1 MSVAEQANLVVAIS
15 LRDQFSPSVKRLQ
28 TNLKTLDMQTAQL
41 QQGIG
46 KIGQG
51 LAKGFRTAAV
61 GAGAAVGFLAL
72 NIKSGIDSLVEL
84 ERTTDQTTRILEG
97 LGKRTDITAE
107 QVRDLSMALEDQTA
121 VDDKLIQKG
130 INLGL
135 QFGKLRK
142 NQLEPFAETA
152 LDISEATGTDATGA
166 FKSLGAALSDPER
179 RLAAL
184 DRTTKAFSAKQIEQ
198 IQNLAKQNRLSEAQA
213 RILGILNQK
222 FGGAASRGQD
232 SYRKNTARLN
242 DAIEDLQMNLAAP
255 LLRPLTRL
263 TRQLSAFAQ
272 SEDVKQG
279 LTDLGNGLASLFS
292 DENINAGVGTIRSG
306 FAFLRDL
313 PWNSIKD
320 GLQTTADVAKK
331 AVDLFKSLPPEVQG
345 GLVTLLAA
353 NKLTGGLVA
362 SGLGDIAGFL
372 LRNLTTI
379 NAAVVNVVGA
389 KVNTGV
395 GPDVDI
401 GGKGGTKGGGKGFF
415 SLISPKNIVPALAT
429 ALGVTAGT
437 AAGTAV
443 GALAFSTGLALL
455 ATGAFSDVPDHR
467 LMPGD
472 PGYGPGGVGAGRIG
486 FGTGTSR
493 PRPRPMNPP
502 ESAGPQAGFA
512 PTPMLN
518 PQALIRAIL
527 GSGPQ
532 ASPGGGGQRVQMQ
545 VIDKL
550 TTLASLGDKQNEQ
563 ASNIWE
569 RLGQGNI
576 TYQEANRRLNRI
588 LEANKST
595 TTAIEDQK
603 TEVNLTPTIEISAA
617 QTGSAITLAATGS
630 RIVIR

>member
-51 LAKGFRTAAV
+51 LAKGFKTAAV
-61 GAGAAVGFLAL
+61 GAGVAVGFLAVQV
-72 NIKSGIDSLVEL
+72 KAGIDSLVEL
-84 ERTTDQTTRILEG
+84 ERTTDQTNRILEG

-107 QVRDLSMALEDQTA
+107 QVRDLSVALEEQTA
-121 VDDKLIQKG
+121 VDDKLIQRG

-166 FKSLGAALSDPER
+166 FKALGAALSDPER

-263 TRQLSAFAQ
+263 TRQLAAFAQ

-320 GLQTTADVAKK
+320 GLQTTADVAKR

-362 SGLGDIAGFL
+362 SGLGDIASFL

-389 KVNTGV
+389 KVNDGTGGDAPGV
-395 GPDVDI
+395 G
-401 GGKGGTKGGGKGFF
+401 
-415 SLISPKNIVPALAT
+415 
-429 ALGVTAGT
+429 
-437 AAGTAV
+437 
-443 GALAFSTGLALL
+443 
-455 ATGAFSDVPDHR
+455 
-467 LMPGD
+467 
-472 PGYGPGGVGAGRIG
+472 GGVKGNAGGG
-486 FGTGTSR
+486 FGTFLRGLPLIGLAFELEDRKNELSRKLKEAEFLRNTIFRSGIITGVPGLTPGLKPEITPRQQAADQFAGT
-493 PRPRPMNPP
+493 
-502 ESAGPQAGFA
+502 
-512 PTPMLN
+512 
-518 PQALIRAIL
+518 QALIRAIL

-550 TTLASLGDKQNEQ
+550 STLAALGDKQNEQ

-576 TYQEANRRLNRI
+576 TYQEANRRLNRLI
-588 LEANKST
+588 EEGKAT
-595 TTAIEDQK
+595 TTAIESQK
-603 TEVNLTPTIEISAA
+603 TEVNLAPQINISAA

>member
-51 LAKGFRTAAV
+51 LAKGFKTAAV
-61 GAGAAVGFLAL
+61 GAGVAVGFLAVQV
-72 NIKSGIDSLVEL
+72 KAGIDSLVEL
-84 ERTTDQTTRILEG
+84 ERTTDQTNRILEG
-97 LGKRTDITAE
+97 LGKRTNITAE
-107 QVRDLSMALEDQTA
+107 QVRDLSVALEDQTA
-121 VDDKLIQKG
+121 VDDKLIQRG

-263 TRQLSAFAQ
+263 TRQLAAFAQ

-320 GLQTTADVAKK
+320 GLQTTADVAKR

-362 SGLGDIAGFL
+362 SGLGDIASFL

-389 KVNTGV
+389 KVNNPNVPGT
-395 GPDVDI
+395 PDVPTPAGNASGGLMGFLRGLPII
-401 GGKGGTKGGGKGFF
+401 GEAIRMQDKVDELNRDLGRVRARLDRQFRAGFVTGIPG
-415 SLISPKNIVPALAT
+415 LVPGLKPEITPRQQAANQF
-429 ALGVTAGT
+429 AGT
-437 AAGTAV
+437 QT
-443 GALAFSTGLALL
+443 
-455 ATGAFSDVPDHR
+455 
-467 LMPGD
+467 
-472 PGYGPGGVGAGRIG
+472 
-486 FGTGTSR
+486 
-493 PRPRPMNPP
+493 
-502 ESAGPQAGFA
+502 
-512 PTPMLN
+512 
-518 PQALIRAIL
+518 LIRAIL

-550 TTLASLGDKQNEQ
+550 TTLAALGDKQNEQ

-576 TYQEANRRLNRI
+576 TYQEANKRLNRLI
-588 LEANKST
+588 EEGKA
-595 TTAIEDQK
+595 TTAAIAAQEMR
-603 TEVNLTPTIEISAA
+603 VNLQPYIQISAA
-617 QTGSAITLAATGS
+617 QTGNAITLAATGS

>member
-51 LAKGFRTAAV
+51 LAKGFKTAAV
-61 GAGAAVGFLAL
+61 GAGVAVGFLAVQV
-72 NIKSGIDSLVEL
+72 KAGIDSLVEL
-84 ERTTDQTTRILEG
+84 ERTTDQTNRILEG
-97 LGKRTDITAE
+97 LGKRTNITAE
-107 QVRDLSMALEDQTA
+107 QVRDLSVALEEQTA
-121 VDDKLIQKG
+121 VDDKLIQRG

-166 FKSLGAALSDPER
+166 FKALGAALSDPER

-263 TRQLSAFAQ
+263 TRQLAAFAQ
-272 SEDVKQG
+272 SEDVRQG

-320 GLQTTADVAKK
+320 GLQTTADVAKR

-362 SGLGDIAGFL
+362 SGLGDIASFL

-389 KVNTGV
+389 KVNDGTGGDAPGV
-395 GPDVDI
+395 G
-401 GGKGGTKGGGKGFF
+401 
-415 SLISPKNIVPALAT
+415 
-429 ALGVTAGT
+429 
-437 AAGTAV
+437 
-443 GALAFSTGLALL
+443 
-455 ATGAFSDVPDHR
+455 
-467 LMPGD
+467 
-472 PGYGPGGVGAGRIG
+472 GGVKGNAGGG
-486 FGTGTSR
+486 FGTFLRGLPLIGLAFELEDRKNELSRKLKEAEFLRNTIFRSGIITGVPGLTPGLKPEITPRQQAADQFAGT
-493 PRPRPMNPP
+493 
-502 ESAGPQAGFA
+502 
-512 PTPMLN
+512 
-518 PQALIRAIL
+518 QALIRAIL

-550 TTLASLGDKQNEQ
+550 TTLAALGDKQNEQ

-576 TYQEANRRLNRI
+576 TYQEANRRLNRLI
-588 LEANKST
+588 EEGKAT
-595 TTAIEDQK
+595 TTAIENQK
-603 TEVNLTPTIEISAA
+603 TEVNLAPQINISAA
-617 QTGSAITLAATGS
+617 QTGNAITLAATGS

>member
-51 LAKGFRTAAV
+51 LAKGFKTAAV
-61 GAGAAVGFLAL
+61 GAGVAVGFLAVQV
-72 NIKSGIDSLVEL
+72 KAGIDSLVEL
-84 ERTTDQTTRILEG
+84 ERTTDQTNRILEG
-97 LGKRTDITAE
+97 LGKRTNITAE
-107 QVRDLSMALEDQTA
+107 QVRDLSVALEEQTA
-121 VDDKLIQKG
+121 VDDKLIQRG

-166 FKSLGAALSDPER
+166 FKALGAALSDPER

-263 TRQLSAFAQ
+263 TRQLAAFAQ

-320 GLQTTADVAKK
+320 GLQTTADVAKR

-362 SGLGDIAGFL
+362 SGLGDIATFV

-389 KVNTGV
+389 KVNDGTGGDAPGV
-395 GPDVDI
+395 G
-401 GGKGGTKGGGKGFF
+401 
-415 SLISPKNIVPALAT
+415 
-429 ALGVTAGT
+429 
-437 AAGTAV
+437 
-443 GALAFSTGLALL
+443 
-455 ATGAFSDVPDHR
+455 
-467 LMPGD
+467 
-472 PGYGPGGVGAGRIG
+472 GGVKGNAGGG
-486 FGTGTSR
+486 FGTFLRGLPLIGLAFELEDRKNELSRKLKEAEFLRNTIFRSGIITGVPGLTPGLKPEITPRQQAADQFAGT
-493 PRPRPMNPP
+493 
-502 ESAGPQAGFA
+502 
-512 PTPMLN
+512 
-518 PQALIRAIL
+518 QALIRAIL

-550 TTLASLGDKQNEQ
+550 STLAALGDKQNEQ

-576 TYQEANRRLNRI
+576 TYQEANRRLNRLI
-588 LEANKST
+588 EEGKAT
-595 TTAIEDQK
+595 TTAIENQK
-603 TEVNLTPTIEISAA
+603 TEVNLAPQINISAA
-617 QTGSAITLAATGS
+617 QTGNAITLAATGS

>member
-1 MSVAEQANLVVAIS
+1 MAVAEQAELVVA
-15 LRDQFSPSVKRLQ
+15 LKLKDQTSGPVAKLQGNLKRLNEQ
-28 TNLKTLDMQTAQL
+28 TKTL

-51 LAKGFRTAAV
+51 LAKGFKTAAV
-61 GAGAAVGFLAL
+61 GAGVAVGFLAVQV
-72 NIKSGIDSLVEL
+72 KAGIDSLVEL
-84 ERTTDQTTRILEG
+84 ERTTDQTNRILEG
-97 LGKRTDITAE
+97 LGKRTNITAE
-107 QVRDLSMALEDQTA
+107 QVRDLSVALEEQTA
-121 VDDKLIQKG
+121 VDDKLIQRG

-166 FKSLGAALSDPER
+166 FKALGAALSDPER

-263 TRQLSAFAQ
+263 TRQLAAFAQ

-362 SGLGDIAGFL
+362 SGLGDIAGLL

-379 NAAVVNVVGA
+379 NAAVVNVMGA
-389 KVNTGV
+389 KVNTGIT
-395 GPDVDI
+395 PDVPTPDR
-401 GGKGGTKGGGKGFF
+401 GGGKKSFLSF
-415 SLISPKNIVPALAT
+415 LNPKNIVAAVGT
-429 ALGVTAGT
+429 ALGVSAST
-437 AAGTAV
+437 AAATIV
-443 GALAFSTGLALL
+443 GAAAGSAALAYL
-455 ATGAFSDVPDHR
+455 ATGAGYNGPNR
-467 LMPGD
+467 PLRPGD
-472 PGYGPGGVGAGRIG
+472 PGYGPGFVGAGRIG
-486 FGTGTSR
+486 FGTGASQ

-502 ESAGPQAGFA
+502 ETAGPQAGFA
-512 PTPMLN
+512 PPPMRDTMG
-518 PQALIRAIL
+518 LIRAIM
-527 GSGPQ
+527 
-532 ASPGGGGQRVQMQ
+532 ASGGQATPGQAGLKMQ
-545 VIDKL
+545 GIVIDKL
-550 TTLASLGDKQNEQ
+550 SALAALGDKQNEQ

-569 RLGQGNI
+569 RLGTGNI
-576 TYQEANRRLNRI
+576 SYA
-588 LEANKST
+588 EANKKLT
-595 TTAIEDQK
+595 ALLTKTDTQTTAIREQK
-603 TEVNLTPTIEISAA
+603 TDVNLSPQINISAA
-617 QTGSAITLAATGS
+617 QTGNAITLAATGS

>member
-51 LAKGFRTAAV
+51 LAKGFKTAAV
-61 GAGAAVGFLAL
+61 GAGVAVGFLAVQV
-72 NIKSGIDSLVEL
+72 KAGIDSLVEL
-84 ERTTDQTTRILEG
+84 ERTTDQTNRILEG
-97 LGKRTDITAE
+97 LGKRTNITAE
-107 QVRDLSMALEDQTA
+107 QVRDLSVALEEQTA
-121 VDDKLIQKG
+121 VDDKLIQRG

-255 LLRPLTRL
+255 LLTPLRKLTRAL
-263 TRQLSAFAQ
+263 ADFAA
-272 SEDVKQG
+272 SEEVQQG

-320 GLQTTADVAKK
+320 GLQTTADVAKR

-389 KVNTGV
+389 KVNDGTGGDAPGV
-395 GPDVDI
+395 G
-401 GGKGGTKGGGKGFF
+401 
-415 SLISPKNIVPALAT
+415 
-429 ALGVTAGT
+429 
-437 AAGTAV
+437 
-443 GALAFSTGLALL
+443 
-455 ATGAFSDVPDHR
+455 
-467 LMPGD
+467 
-472 PGYGPGGVGAGRIG
+472 GGVKGNAGGG
-486 FGTGTSR
+486 FGTFLRGLPLIGLAFELEDRKNELSRKLKEAEFVRNTIFRSGIITGVPGLTPGLKPEITPRQQAADQFAGT
-493 PRPRPMNPP
+493 
-502 ESAGPQAGFA
+502 
-512 PTPMLN
+512 
-518 PQALIRAIL
+518 QALIRAIL

-545 VIDKL
+545 VVDKL

-576 TYQEANRRLNRI
+576 TYQEANKRLNRI

-595 TTAIEDQK
+595 TTAIEEQK

-617 QTGSAITLAATGS
+617 QTGNAITLAATGS

>member
-51 LAKGFRTAAV
+51 LAKGFKTAAV
-61 GAGAAVGFLAL
+61 GAGVAVGFLAVQV
-72 NIKSGIDSLVEL
+72 KAGIDSLVEL
-84 ERTTDQTTRILEG
+84 ERTTDQTNRILEG
-97 LGKRTDITAE
+97 LGKRTNITAE
-107 QVRDLSMALEDQTA
+107 QVRDLSVALEEQTA
-121 VDDKLIQKG
+121 VDDKLIQRG

-166 FKSLGAALSDPER
+166 FKALGAALSDPER

-198 IQNLAKQNRLSEAQA
+198 IQNLAKQNKLSEAQA

-255 LLRPLTRL
+255 LLTPLRKLTRAL
-263 TRQLSAFAQ
+263 ADFAA
-272 SEDVKQG
+272 SEEVQQG

-320 GLQTTADVAKK
+320 GLQTTADVAKR
-331 AVDLFKSLPPEVQG
+331 AVDLFKSLPPEVQ
-345 GLVTLLAA
+345 
-353 NKLTGGLVA
+353 GGLVA

-379 NAAVVNVVGA
+379 NAATVNVMGA
-389 KVNTGV
+389 RVNAP
-395 GPDVDI
+395 GPLTPDTPSTPKSPGFLGL
-401 GGKGGTKGGGKGFF
+401 GG
-415 SLISPKNIVPALAT
+415 L
-429 ALGVTAGT
+429 
-437 AAGTAV
+437 
-443 GALAFSTGLALL
+443 
-455 ATGAFSDVPDHR
+455 
-467 LMPGD
+467 
-472 PGYGPGGVGAGRIG
+472 
-486 FGTGTSR
+486 
-493 PRPRPMNPP
+493 
-502 ESAGPQAGFA
+502 
-512 PTPMLN
+512 PTL
-518 PQALIRAIL
+518 IL
-527 GSGPQ
+527 GLLSGQQDSFGPEDPITQQMMLRFRRNEFRQNVERSGPQ
-532 ASPGGGGQRVQMQ
+532 ASPGGVGQRVQMLI
-545 VIDKL
+545 IDKL
-550 TTLASLGDKQNEQ
+550 TRLAALGDKQNEQ

-576 TYQEANRRLNRI
+576 TYQEANRRLNRLI
-588 LEANKST
+588 EEGKAT
-595 TTAIEDQK
+595 TTAIESQK
-603 TEVNLTPTIEISAA
+603 TEVNLAPQINISAA
-617 QTGSAITLAATGS
+617 QTGNAITLAATGS